1 MTTVLADALPN
12 RNRRVG
18 AMALAF
24 ALAMLALGYAS
35 VPLYRLF
42 CQATGFGGTPARAT
56 EAEASRVRAAAGSS
70 ISIRFDGNVEARMPW
85 QFRPERTTTS
95 VIIGQR
101 AMAFFEAR
109 NLSDHTVTGMATFNI
124 TPEQAGK
131 YFTKI
136 QCFCFNQQ
144 TLRAGQDVR
153 MPVIYYVDPKILTD
167 PDTADVEQ
175 ITLSYTFHPV
185 ADAAVKPLDPGRTAG

>member
-1 MTTVLADALPN
+1 MTAMPAAALHD

-18 AMALAF
+18 TIALAF

-42 CQATGFGGTPARAT
+42 CQATGFGGTPARASEV
-56 EAEASRVRAAAGSS
+56 EARQVKAAAGSS
-70 ISIRFDGNVEARMPW
+70 ISIRFDGNVDARMPW
-85 QFRPERTTTS
+85 QFKPERTTTS

-109 NLSDHTVTGMATFNI
+109 NLSDRAVTGTATFNV

-144 TLRAGQDVR
+144 TLQPGQHVR
-153 MPVIYYVDPKILTD
+153 MPVIYYVDPKIMTD

-185 ADAAVKPLDPGRTAG
+185 ADDGVKPLDPGRTAG

>member
-1 MTTVLADALPN
+1 MTTMPATALHN

-18 AMALAF
+18 AIALAF

-42 CQATGFGGTPARAT
+42 CQATGFGGTPARASEV
-56 EAEASRVRAAAGSS
+56 EARQVKAAAGSS
-70 ISIRFDGNVEARMPW
+70 ISIRFDGNVDARMRW
-85 QFRPERTTTS
+85 QFKPERTTTS

-109 NLSDHTVTGMATFNI
+109 NLANHAVTGAATFNV

-136 QCFCFNQQ
+136 QCFCFSQQ
-144 TLRAGQDVR
+144 TLQAGQDVR

-185 ADAAVKPLDPGRTAG
+185 ADDAAKPLDPGRTAG

>member
-1 MTTVLADALPN
+1 MTTIPATALHN

-18 AMALAF
+18 TIALAF
-24 ALAMLALGYAS
+24 ALAMLALGFAS
-35 VPLYRLF
+35 APLYRLF
-42 CQATGFGGTPARAT
+42 CQVTGFGGTPARAS
-56 EAEASRVRAAAGSS
+56 EAEASTVRAAAGSS
-70 ISIRFDGNVEARMPW
+70 MSIRFDSNVEARMPW
-85 QFRPERTTTS
+85 QFKPERTTAS

-101 AMAFFEAR
+101 AMAFFGAR
-109 NLSDHTVTGMATFNI
+109 NLSDRAVTGTATFNV

-144 TLRAGQDVR
+144 TLQAGQDVR
-153 MPVIYYVDPKILTD
+153 MPVIYYVDPKIMTD

-185 ADAAVKPLDPGRTAG
+185 ADDGAKPLDPGRTAG

>member
-1 MTTVLADALPN
+1 MTTMPSAALHD

-42 CQATGFGGTPARAT
+42 CQATGFGGTPARAS
-56 EAEASRVRAAAGSS
+56 EVEASRVKAAAGSS
-70 ISIRFDGNVEARMPW
+70 MSIRFDGNVDPRMRW
-85 QFRPERTTTS
+85 QFKPERTTTS

-109 NLSDHTVTGMATFNI
+109 NLSDVAVTGMATFNI

-136 QCFCFNQQ
+136 QCFCFTQQ
-144 TLRAGQDVR
+144 TLQAGQDVR
-153 MPVIYYVDPKILTD
+153 MPVIYYVDPKIMTD

-185 ADAAVKPLDPGRTAG
+185 AADAVKPLDPGKTAG